1 MKKGQIKMSD
11 SFRKIY
17 FFHSESCFLL
27 ILRYSGF
34 SALEEKSL
42 NMIFLILRLKSEFLP
57 AIIGVISWC

>member
-1 MKKGQIKMSD
+1 MILNLTWFLMKKGQIKMSD

-34 SALEEKSL
+34 SALEEKVS
-42 NMIFLILRLKSEFLP
+42 
-57 AIIGVISWC
+57 